1 MIIFSIKRIVILIVF
16 FLAVLSLKAQQA
28 DYYWEPKFSV
38 SKSLSDLW
46 RIQGSVAL
54 RQILDNDPVML
65 QKMETAISLD
75 RSLFNASK
83 IGGGY
88 LFGGDDLFR
97 PEVENEHRFMQQYA
111 FYFKLFKYRI
121 ANRIRS
127 EQRIYSDDYKN
138 RFRYRL
144 SIDFPVNGEKLD
156 TKEAYVIAFNE
167 FLANV
172 SSKEHDFE
180 NRIGVG
186 LGWKLEKIN
195 KIQLQLQYR
204 YTKIGLPSE
213 SHAIFLASAFY
224 FKI

>member
-1 MIIFSIKRIVILIVF
+1 MIIFSIKRIIILIVF
-16 FLAVLSLKAQQA
+16 LLAVISLKAQQA
-28 DYYWEPKFSV
+28 DYYWEPKLSV
-38 SKSLSDLW
+38 SKNFSELW
-46 RIQGSVAL
+46 RLQGSLVF
-54 RQILDNDPVML
+54 RQIVDNDPVIL
-65 QKMETAISLD
+65 QKMETAISID

-121 ANRIRS
+121 ANRIRT
-127 EQRIYSDDYKN
+127 EQRIYPDDYKN

-144 SIDFPVNGEKLD
+144 SLDFPISGEKLNVN
-156 TKEAYVIAFNE
+156 EAYFIASNE
-167 FLANV
+167 LLVNATAKNYDV
-172 SSKEHDFE
+172 E
-180 NRIGVG
+180 NRLGLG

-224 FKI
+224 FKL